1 MLQLFQN
8 LLVLLSTDS
17 AYVAGILQKAENSFL
32 KAILNNQ
39 LYLLLKNLILI
50 FSEKQHPYYVMHI
63 HSHALLLRPLTHGNR
78 QPDTVATT
86 AQAELPNI
94 FEQAN
99 LSHAFFHQN
108 AHAVHCM
115 FNITK
120 RLA

>member
-17 AYVAGILQKAENSFL
+17 AYVAGVLQKAENSFL
-32 KAILNNQ
+32 KAILNNL
-39 LYLLLKNLILI
+39 LYLLLKNLI
-50 FSEKQHPYYVMHI
+50 KQHPYYVMHI

-78 QPDTVATT
+78 HPDTVATT
-86 AQAELPNI
+86 TQVELPNI